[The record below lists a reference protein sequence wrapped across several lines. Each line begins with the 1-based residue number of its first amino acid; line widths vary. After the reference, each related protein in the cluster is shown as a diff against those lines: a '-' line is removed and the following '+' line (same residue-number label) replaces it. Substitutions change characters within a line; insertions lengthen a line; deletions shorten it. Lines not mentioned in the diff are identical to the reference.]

1 MAIEIH
7 NSGNA
12 LDFAAK
18 LTEWR
23 DPLPTGLPGI
33 DKRLFYW
40 GAQQGI
46 PRGEY
51 VVVAGRS
58 SGGKT
63 QFALHLMR
71 QAARVAYNGVL
82 LSFEER
88 NESLQIRF
96 YTAMSSIPLSEW
108 RPDRWTDKHAAQ
120 LAREAEA
127 AKDGRGGMA
136 IQQMRGNLSDLMAEM
151 HKLREFGADFFVVD
165 NLQLI
170 QADGFGDDQITQRA
184 SVVSETLRDFCFQ
197 SGVTVCAL
205 SQLKRTASENFDRS
219 PTIHDLWGGTS
230 MESNP
235 SLVLVLDHSRY
246 TVDPQNEAVARTFLR
261 FAKNR
266 LGPPADVPIEWNYAT
281 GTLRQGMPDEEH
293 LWPTRDT

>member
-1 MAIEIH
+1 MATAIYDS
-7 NSGNA
+7 NNA
-12 LDFAAK
+12 INFAAK

-23 DPLPTGLPGI
+23 DPVPFGLPGI
-33 DKRLFYW
+33 DKRIFYW

-51 VVVAGRS
+51 VVLGGRS

-63 QFALHLMR
+63 QTAMHLMR
-71 QAARVAYNGVL
+71 QAADVGYNGVF

-88 NESLQIRF
+88 DESLQIRF
-96 YTAMSSIPLSEW
+96 YTAMSDIPLSEW
-108 RPDRWTDKHAAQ
+108 RPDKWGAEHARQ
-120 LAREAEA
+120 LGREAVEKA
-127 AKDGRGGMA
+127 PKGQMA
-136 IQQMRGNLSDLMAEM
+136 IKQMRCNVLDLVEEM
-151 HKLREFGADFFVVD
+151 HRLKEYGASFFVVD

-170 QADGFGDDQITQRA
+170 KADGFGDDAVSQRA
-184 SVVSETLRDFCFQ
+184 SFVSETIRDFTF
-197 SGVTVCAL
+197 SEDVTVVGL
-205 SQLKRTASENFDRS
+205 SQYKRAASENFDRS

-235 SLVLVLDHSRY
+235 SMVFLLDHSRY
-246 TVDPQNEAVARTFLR
+246 TVDATNESIARTFLR

-281 GTLRQGMPDEEH
+281 GSLRQGMPDEEH